1 MNMNTA
7 PNTENFRKIS
17 KEFTAKQR
25 PSLTQYLR
33 TRECDYPFRSER
45 YMAFERN
52 FVSIFSKL
60 RFIEPN
66 HITYF
71 RILLSVFTLTFYREL
86 VYSQILA
93 IAALGGLSDFLDGAL
108 ARSTNR
114 ITRLGILLDPL
125 ADKLLVLTLLILLV
139 LRKILDPTYIV
150 LMASMELHV
159 VIVPI
164 LCWFYGLLKD
174 KTDCPCS
181 RPDEKEEDT
190 RFVKTKPVIVG
201 RVKVHLYVYGLLC
214 VILGKKF
221 SSPAFLNIGQLLLII
236 GIWVGAVALVLY
248 VVRWIRQPHLISES

>member
-1 MNMNTA
+1 MNTA
-7 PNTENFRKIS
+7 PHTEHSRKIS
-17 KEFTAKQR
+17 KQSTAKQR

-33 TRECDYPFRSER
+33 TRECDYPFQSER

-71 RILLSVFTLTFYREL
+71 RFLLCVFTLMFYREL
-86 VYSQILA
+86 AYLQILA
-93 IAALGGLSDFLDGAL
+93 IAALGGFSDFLDGAL

-114 ITRLGILLDPL
+114 ITRLGIILDPL
-125 ADKLLVLTLLILLV
+125 ADKLFVLTLLILLV

-174 KTDCPCS
+174 KIDSPCS
-181 RPDEKEEDT
+181 TPKEKEEDT
-190 RFVKTKPVIVG
+190 RFVKTNPVAIG
-201 RVKVHLYVYGLLC
+201 RVKVHLYVYGILSL
-214 VILGKKF
+214 ILGKNYN
-221 SSPAFLNIGQLLLII
+221 SQAFLNIGQLLLII
-236 GIWVGAVALVLY
+236 GIWAGAVALVLY
-248 VVRWIRQPHLISES
+248 IVRWIRQPHLFYDS